1 MHKAFLNIHDFLKN
15 RKIFGFSVLLFY
27 IAITAFFAWNITL
40 EEDITKLIPS
50 GEKQDILK
58 KVLRVTD
65 LSDKLIIS
73 ISAGSEDTSPD
84 TLVAYAND
92 LTGRIEKE
100 LPGYVNEIKGKV
112 PEKDIRQVY
121 KFVYDNLPVF
131 LQEKDY
137 EKISNRL
144 YPDSIR
150 PRLGSGYRQLMSPT
164 GFVTKDYFLSDPLS
178 FTNLG
183 LSKLQEL
190 QVGDNFGIYKNYL
203 ITKDRKNII
212 LFLDSALPSSE
223 TDRNEDFINSL
234 EDITGQ
240 LNQEYDQVEASY
252 FGGILY
258 SLANADRIK
267 KDIRLTIGIAVV
279 LLLILLIFFY
289 RKIYVPFLLFIPSI
303 LAGIT
308 AIAVL
313 SIAKGSVSAISLGI
327 GAILLGITLD
337 YALHIL
343 THYRNNR
350 NITQLYRDITRPILM
365 SSTTTAV
372 AFLCLIFVQSEALND
387 LGIFASI
394 SVLLSSIFALV
405 LIPLFYKPKPDSTK
419 NRTFLDKIAAVDYS
433 AKRPLVVVV
442 LLLFIVSLFFFNR
455 VEFNNDLSKLNF
467 EPPEI
472 KKLENRVEGLA
483 GRSGKTIYMVAYGNS
498 VDDAL
503 QENNKLYQR
512 LQDLENEGRIEN
524 FSSIG
529 GVILSTE
536 TQNNRIETWES
547 FWTPEKTDSLR
558 ENIISISA
566 EYGFR
571 PETFHTFY
579 QQLQKDFSNIDLDD
593 YKHAGS
599 LYLDDFISEDEDIAT
614 VTSTVSLE
622 EGNSADFIAN
632 FKNENG
638 IFALDRK
645 AINQNFLGSLKEDFN
660 KLILIS
666 ILAVFV
672 ILLISYRNLEISL
685 FTLLP
690 IAVTWICA
698 LGIMAI
704 LDIEF
709 NILNIIISTFIFGLG
724 LDYSIFITN
733 ACLHEYE
740 TGRSDLKT
748 YQTSILISVIT
759 TLLGMGALIFAQHPA
774 LRSVSIVSIIG
785 VLTAVF
791 VSFVLQRAIF
801 KKLILN
807 RVEKG
812 KAPFHFGQLADFRGR
827 ISESESEKLYRK
839 LAILDNYR
847 YKSVF
852 PKVSQRFKSTREK
865 NLRVS
870 RYIEDGESISIVNS
884 EYGIIPLFL
893 SYKFR
898 NASIHAYENKEY
910 RFRVSKRTPRS
921 NSAEIFFYSRI
932 EDLPSSKVFI
942 INGDFSDQQELINLI
957 KENAEKVIFIDSE
970 FPNRWLLD
978 MNFEIVYRQNN
989 ILVFRK
995 AD

>member
-1 MHKAFLNIHDFLKN
+1 MHKAFLNIHNYLKN
-15 RKIFGFSVLLFY
+15 HRIFGFSLLLIY
-27 IAITAFFAWNITL
+27 LIITSFFAWNLDL

-50 GEKQDILK
+50 GKKQEMLK

-73 ISAGSEDTSPD
+73 ISAASETTSPD
-84 TLVAYAND
+84 SLVSYAD
-92 LTGRIEKE
+92 RLTERIENE
-100 LPGYVNEIKGKV
+100 LPQYVSEIKGKI

-121 KFVYDNLPVF
+121 NFVHENLPIF
-131 LQEKDY
+131 LQKEDY
-137 EKISNRL
+137 KEISNRL

-150 PRLGSGYRQLMSPT
+150 DRLGSGYRQLMSPT
-164 GFVTKDYFLSDPLS
+164 GFVTKDYFLGDPLS

-190 QVGDNFGIYKNYL
+190 QVGDNFGIYNNYL

-223 TDRNEDFINSL
+223 TDKNEDFINSL
-234 EDITGQ
+234 EGITSE
-240 LNQEYDQVEASY
+240 LNAEYDEVEASY

-258 SLANADRIK
+258 SLANATRIK

-279 LLLILLIFFY
+279 LLLGLLVFFY
-289 RKIYVPFLLFIPSI
+289 RKFYVPVLLFVPSI
-303 LAGIT
+303 LAGIS
-308 AIAVL
+308 AIAIL
-313 SIAKGSVSAISLGI
+313 SLVKGSVSAISLGI

-337 YALHIL
+337 YSLHIL
-343 THYRNNR
+343 THFRNNR
-350 NITQLYRDITRPILM
+350 DVTQLYRDITRPILM

-372 AFLCLIFVQSEALND
+372 AFLCLIFLNSEALNE

-394 SVLLSSIFALV
+394 SVLLSSVFALII
-405 LIPLFYKPKPDSTK
+405 IPLFYKPKADSAAS
-419 NRTFLDKIAAVDYS
+419 RTFLDGIAAVDYS
-433 AKRPLVVVV
+433 RFRPLVIVV
-442 LLLFIVSLFFFNR
+442 LLLFAVSLFFFNR
-455 VEFNNDLSKLNF
+455 VDFNSDLSKLNY
-467 EPPEI
+467 EPEGI
-472 KKLENRVEGLA
+472 KSLETRVENLA
-483 GRSGKTIYMVAYGNS
+483 GRSGKTIYMVAYGNT

-503 QENNKLYQR
+503 QENNTLYQR
-512 LQDLENEGRIEN
+512 LQQMENEGEIQN

-529 GVILSTE
+529 GVILST
-536 TQNNRIETWES
+536 TAQNNRIDNWDS
-547 FWTPEKTDSLR
+547 FWTPEKTDTLK
-558 ENIISISA
+558 ENITSISA

-571 PETFHTFY
+571 PESFNRFY
-579 QQLQKDFSNIDLDD
+579 KQLEKEFSNIDLDD
-593 YKHAGS
+593 YKNAGS
-599 LYLDDFISEDEDIAT
+599 LYLNDFISEGENIAT

-622 EGNSADFIAN
+622 EEQSTEFVSN
-632 FKNENG
+632 FKDESG
-638 IFALDRK
+638 TFALDRK
-645 AINQNFLGSLKEDFN
+645 AMNQNFLGSLKDDFN
-660 KLILIS
+660 KLIMIS
-666 ILAVFV
+666 VLAVFV

-698 LGIMAI
+698 LGIMAM

-733 ACLHEYE
+733 ACLNEYE

-774 LRSVSIVSIIG
+774 LRSVSVVSIIG
-785 VLTAVF
+785 VITAVL
-791 VSFVLQRAIF
+791 VSFVLQRALF
-801 KKLILN
+801 RKLILN
-807 RVEKG
+807 RVEQG
-812 KAPFHFGQLADFRGR
+812 RPPFHFGQLADMGGK
-827 ISESESEKLYRK
+827 SESESEKLYRRR
-839 LAILDNYR
+839 AILDNYR

-852 PKVSQRFKSTREK
+852 FKVKQRFRNTREK

-893 SYKFR
+893 SYKYR

-910 RFRVSKRTPRS
+910 RFRVSTRIMRS
-921 NSAEIFFYSRI
+921 HSAQIFFYSNI
-932 EDLPSSKVFI
+932 DELPASRVFI
-942 INGDFSDQQELINLI
+942 INGGFQPEEILMDLI
-957 KENAEKVIFIDSE
+957 KKNAEKVIFIDSD

>member
-15 RKIFGFSVLLFY
+15 RKLFGFSLILVY
-27 IAITAFFAWNITL
+27 VVITSILAWNIRF
-40 EEDITKLIPS
+40 EEDITRLIPS
-50 GEKQDILK
+50 GEKQDMLK
-58 KVLRVTD
+58 RVLRVTD

-73 ISAGSEDTSPD
+73 ISAETEETSPD
-84 TLVAYAND
+84 SLVAYAD
-92 LTGRIEKE
+92 KLTERLENE
-100 LPGYVNEIKGKV
+100 LPEYISEIKGKV

-121 KFVYDNLPVF
+121 NFVHENLPIF
-131 LQEKDY
+131 LQDEDY
-137 EKISNRL
+137 GEISNRL

-150 PRLGSGYRQLMSPT
+150 DRLGSGYRQLMSPT
-164 GFVTKDYFLSDPLS
+164 GFVTKDYFLSDPLG

-183 LSKLQEL
+183 LAKLQEL
-190 QVGDNFGIYKNYL
+190 QVGDNFGIYNNYL

-223 TDRNEDFINSL
+223 TDRNEEFINALEEITTSL
-234 EDITGQ
+234 
-240 LNQEYDQVEASY
+240 NAEYEEVEASY

-258 SLANADRIK
+258 SLANANRIK
-267 KDIRLTIGIAVV
+267 KDIRVTVGIAVV
-279 LLLILLIFFY
+279 LLLVLLVFFY
-289 RKIYVPFLLFIPSI
+289 RKIYVPLLLFVPSVM
-303 LAGIT
+303 AGIS

-313 SIAKGSVSAISLGI
+313 SLAKGSVSAISLGI

-337 YALHIL
+337 YSLHIL
-343 THYRNNR
+343 THFRNNR
-350 NITQLYRDITRPILM
+350 DVTQLYRDITRPILM

-372 AFLCLIFVQSEALND
+372 AFLCLIFLQSEALND

-394 SVLLSSIFALV
+394 SVLLSSVFALI
-405 LIPLFYKPKPDSTK
+405 LIPLFYKPKAGPLK
-419 NRTFLDKIAAVDYS
+419 NTTFLDKIAAVDYS
-433 AKRPLVVVV
+433 RIKPLVLVV
-442 LLLFIVSLFFFNR
+442 LLLFVISIFFFNR
-455 VEFNNDLSKLNF
+455 VEFNNDLSKLNY
-467 EPPEI
+467 EPPGI
-472 KKLENRVEGLA
+472 KELENRVESLA
-483 GRSGKTIYMVAYGNS
+483 GRSGKTVYMVAYGNS

-503 QENNKLYQR
+503 QHNNRLYQR
-512 LQDLENEGRIEN
+512 LREFENEGKIES

-529 GVILSTE
+529 GVILSTSA
-536 TQNNRIETWES
+536 QNERIENWDS
-547 FWTPEKTDSLR
+547 FWIPERTDSLK
-558 ENIISISA
+558 ENITSISA

-571 PETFHTFY
+571 PETFDRFY
-579 QQLQKDFSNIDLDD
+579 EQLQKEFSNIDLDD
-593 YKHAGS
+593 YKNAGS
-599 LYLDDFISEDEDIAT
+599 LYLNDFISEGENIAT
-614 VTSTVSLE
+614 VTSTVSLAE
-622 EGNSADFIAN
+622 DQSTEFISN
-632 FKNENG
+632 FQNEKG

-645 AINQNFLGSLKEDFN
+645 AMNQNFLGSLKDDFN
-660 KLILIS
+660 KLIMIS
-666 ILAVFV
+666 VLAVFV

-704 LDIEF
+704 LGIEF

-733 ACLHEYE
+733 ACLNEYE
-740 TGRSDLKT
+740 SGRSDLQT

-774 LRSVSIVSIIG
+774 LRSVSVVSIIG
-785 VLTAVF
+785 VITAVF

-801 KKLILN
+801 RKLILN
-807 RVEKG
+807 RAEKG
-812 KAPFHFGQLADFRGR
+812 KAPFHFGQLADFQGR
-827 ISESESEKLYRK
+827 ISESEGEKLYRK
-839 LAILDNYR
+839 RAILDNYR

-852 PKVSQRFKSTREK
+852 PKVKQKFRSTREK

-893 SYKFR
+893 SYKLE
-898 NASIHAYENKEY
+898 NATIHAYENKDY
-910 RFRVSKRTPRS
+910 RYRVSRRILRS
-921 NSAEIFFYSRI
+921 NSAGIFFYSSI
-932 EDLPSSKVFI
+932 DELPPSKVFI
-942 INGDFSDQQELINLI
+942 INGNFEQQDVLIELIKKNT
-957 KENAEKVIFIDSE
+957 EKVIFIDSD

>member
-15 RKIFGFSVLLFY
+15 RKTLGFSVLLIY
-27 IAITAFFAWNITL
+27 IAITTFFAWNITL
-40 EEDITKLIPS
+40 EEDITSLIPS
-50 GEKQDILK
+50 GEKQDILR

-73 ISAGSEDTSPD
+73 ISAESEDTSPD
-84 TLVAYAND
+84 TLVAYANK
-92 LTGRIEKE
+92 LTERIEKE
-100 LPGYVNEIKGKV
+100 LPGYVREIKGKV

-121 KFVYDNLPVF
+121 NFVYDNLPVF
-131 LQEKDY
+131 LQQKDY
-137 EKISNRL
+137 QKISNRL
-144 YPDSIR
+144 YPDTIR
-150 PRLGSGYRQLMSPT
+150 IRLGSGYRQLMSPT
-164 GFVTKDYFLSDPLS
+164 GFVTKDYFLSDPLG

-203 ITKDRKNII
+203 ITKDRRNII

-223 TDRNEDFINSL
+223 THRNEDFINSL
-234 EDITGQ
+234 EDITRE
-240 LNQEYDQVEASY
+240 LNEEYEQVEASY

-258 SLANADRIK
+258 SLANANRIK

-279 LLLILLIFFY
+279 LLLILLVFFY
-289 RKIYVPFLLFIPSI
+289 RKIYVPLLLFIPSI
-303 LAGIT
+303 IAGIS

-337 YALHIL
+337 YALHIM

-350 NITQLYRDITRPILM
+350 DIKQLYRDITRPILM
-365 SSTTTAV
+365 SSTTTAI

-394 SVLLSSIFALV
+394 SVLLSSVFALILV
-405 LIPLFYKPKPDSTK
+405 PLFYEPKPGSIK
-419 NRTFLDKIAAVDYS
+419 SRNFLDKMAAVDYS
-433 AKRPLVVVV
+433 RKRPLVLVV
-442 LLLFIVSLFFFNR
+442 LLLFVFSLFFFNR
-455 VEFNNDLSKLNF
+455 VEFNNDLSKLNY
-467 EPPEI
+467 EPPGI
-472 KKLENRVEGLA
+472 NDLEDRVESLA
-483 GRSGKTIYMVAYGNS
+483 GRSGKTVYMIAYGNS

-512 LQDLENEGRIEN
+512 LQEFKNEGKIEN

-536 TQNNRIETWES
+536 TQNKRIENWES
-547 FWTPEKTDSLR
+547 FWTPKKIDSLR
-558 ENIISISA
+558 VNIISISA

-571 PETFHTFY
+571 PETFNNFY
-579 QQLQKDFSNIDLDD
+579 EQLHRDFANIDLDD
-593 YKHAGS
+593 YKNAGS
-599 LYLDDFISEDEDIAT
+599 LYLDDFISEEEDIAT
-614 VTSTVSLE
+614 VTSTVSLKE
-622 EGNSADFIAN
+622 TESADFIAN
-632 FKNENG
+632 FNNEKG

-645 AINQNFLGSLKEDFN
+645 AMNQNFLGSLKEDFN

-672 ILLISYRNLEISL
+672 ILLIFYRNLEISL

-690 IAVTWICA
+690 IAITWVCA

-733 ACLHEYE
+733 ASLKEYE
-740 TGRSDLKT
+740 TGRSDLTT

-801 KKLILN
+801 RMLILN

-827 ISESESEKLYRK
+827 LSESESEKLYRK
-839 LAILDNYR
+839 IAILDNYR

-852 PKVSQRFKSTREK
+852 PKVSQRFKNTREK

-910 RFRVSKRTPRS
+910 RFRVSKSTPRS
-921 NSAEIFFYSRI
+921 NSAGIYFYSRI
-932 EDLPSSKVFI
+932 EDLPPSKVFI
-942 INGDFSDQQELINLI
+942 INGDFPNQQELINLI
-957 KENAEKVIFIDSE
+957 KKNAEKVIFIDSE

>member
-1 MHKAFLNIHDFLKN
+1 MHKAFLNIHNFLKN
-15 RKIFGFSVLLFY
+15 RKILGFSILFIY
-27 IAITAFFAWNITL
+27 IFITSLIAWNIEL
-40 EEDITKLIPS
+40 KEDITKLIPS
-50 GEKQDILK
+50 GEKQNVLK

-73 ISAGSEDTSPD
+73 ISAETDATSPD
-84 TLVAYAND
+84 TLVAYANR
-92 LTGRIEKE
+92 LTKRIESE
-100 LPGYVNEIKGKV
+100 LPEYVSEIKGKV

-121 KFVYDNLPVF
+121 NFVHDNLPVF
-131 LQEKDY
+131 LQEQDY

-150 PRLGSGYRQLMSPT
+150 RRLDSGYRQLMSPT
-164 GFVTKDYFLSDPLS
+164 GFVTKDYFLADPLG

-223 TDRNEDFINSL
+223 TNRNQDFIIAL
-234 EDITGQ
+234 EEITGS
-240 LNQEYDQVEASY
+240 LNSEYKEVEASY
-252 FGGILY
+252 FGGMLY
-258 SLANADRIK
+258 SLANANRIK

-279 LLLILLIFFY
+279 LLLILLISFY
-289 RKIYVPFLLFIPSI
+289 RKIYVPVLLFIPGI
-303 LAGIT
+303 LAGIS

-313 SIAKGSVSAISLGI
+313 SITKSNVSSISLGI

-343 THYRNNR
+343 THFRNNR
-350 NITQLYRDITRPILM
+350 DITRLYREITRPILT

-372 AFLCLIFVQSEALND
+372 AFLCLIFLQSEALND

-394 SVLLSSIFALV
+394 SVLLSSVFALI
-405 LIPLFYKPKPDSTK
+405 LIPLFYKPEVETNK
-419 NRTFLDKIAAVDYS
+419 NRTFLDKIASVDYS
-433 AKRPLVVVV
+433 RIRPLVITVI
-442 LLLFIVSLFFFNR
+442 LLFVISLFFFNR
-455 VEFNNDLSKLNF
+455 VEFNNDLSKLNY
-467 EPPEI
+467 EPPGLRET
-472 KKLENRVEGLA
+472 ENRVEALA
-483 GRSGKTIYMVAYGNS
+483 GRAGKTIYMVAYGNS
-498 VDDAL
+498 IDEAL
-503 QENNKLYQR
+503 QENNRLYQR
-512 LQDLENEGRIEN
+512 LQEFENEGRIQS

-529 GVILSTE
+529 GVVLSTS
-536 TQNNRIETWES
+536 TQNDRIGNWDS
-547 FWTPEKTDSLR
+547 FWTPERTDSLKQ
-558 ENIISISA
+558 NITTISA

-571 PETFHTFY
+571 AETFDRFY
-579 QQLQKDFSNIDLDD
+579 DQLKEDFSNIDLAD
-593 YKHAGS
+593 YKNAGG
-599 LYLDDFISEDEDIAT
+599 LYLNDFISEGENIAT

-622 EGNSADFIAN
+622 EDKSAEFISN
-632 FKNENG
+632 FEDEEG
-638 IFALDRK
+638 IFALDRR
-645 AINQNFLGSLKEDFN
+645 AMNQNFLGSLKEDFN
-660 KLILIS
+660 MLIMIS
-666 ILAVFV
+666 VIAVFV

-690 IAVTWICA
+690 IAITWICA
-698 LGIMAI
+698 LGLMAM

-733 ACLHEYE
+733 SCLNEYE

-774 LRSVSIVSIIG
+774 LRSVSVVSIIG
-785 VLTAVF
+785 VVTAVI
-791 VSFVLQRAIF
+791 VSFVIQRAIF
-801 KKLILN
+801 RKLILK
-807 RVEKG
+807 RAKEG
-812 KAPFHFGQLADFRGR
+812 KPPFHFGQLADFGGR
-827 ISESESEKLYRK
+827 LSQSESEKLYRK
-839 LAILDNYR
+839 RAILSNYR

-852 PKVSQRFKSTREK
+852 PKVKQKFRNIREK
-865 NLRVS
+865 NLRIS

-884 EYGIIPLFL
+884 DYGVIPLFL
-893 SYKFR
+893 SYKFE
-898 NASIHAYENKEY
+898 NARIHAYENKEY
-910 RFRVSKRTPRS
+910 RFRVSSSIPRS
-921 NSAEIFFYSRI
+921 NSAEIFFYSSII
-932 EDLPSSKVFI
+932 ELPASKVFI
-942 INGDFSDQQELINLI
+942 INGSFQETDVLVDLI
-957 KENAEKVIFIDSE
+957 KREAEKVIFIDSD

-995 AD
+995 TD